1 MSKGQKGNTTYI
13 INFTIK
19 KLIFGGDNKYN

>member
-1 MSKGQKGNTTYI
+1 MSKSQKGNIKVI
-13 INFTIK
+13 IKFTIK

>member
-1 MSKGQKGNTTYI
+1 MSKSQKGNIKLI